1 MFHVDHTPEST
12 PAAPLHDVVPLFV
25 NLPRPIRTDAD
36 LERAEAQE
44 QAA

>member
-12 PAAPLHDVVPLFV
+12 PAQLPRDLVPLFV
-25 NLPRPIRTDAD
+25 NLPQPIRTEAD
-36 LERAEAQE
+36 LDRAEAQE